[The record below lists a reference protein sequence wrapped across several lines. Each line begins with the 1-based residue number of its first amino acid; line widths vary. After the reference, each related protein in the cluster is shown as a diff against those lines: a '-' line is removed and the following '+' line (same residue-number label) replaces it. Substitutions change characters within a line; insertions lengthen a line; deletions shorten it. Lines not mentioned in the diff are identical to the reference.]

1 MIINLPLAVYLP
13 RKTKPAKKIYINL
26 NEYRNWH
33 YQVSNQAK
41 DIYKKDLESQLK
53 GLKFDGKITLIFTLF
68 RGDKRRVD
76 RSNILSIHEKFF
88 CDALTFY
95 GCIKDDNDNFIE
107 ETRYRSGQVDRENPR
122 VEVEILKIK

>member
-1 MIINLPLAVYLP
+1 MIIKLPLAVYLP
-13 RKTKPAKKIYINL
+13 RKTKEDKKIYINL

-33 YQVSNQAK
+33 YIVSNQAK
-41 DIYKKDLESQLK
+41 DIYKKNLESQLTDV
-53 GLKFDGKITLIFTLF
+53 KFDGKITLIFTLF